1 PTNVLLAI
9 AYIAGSGSIA
19 VLTLRSGYAILATIT
34 LLATGFSIS
43 ATYPLTYTEL
53 SRYLG
58 SIGQQSG
65 RSFGV
70 LSSGQ
75 TIGASILGLAS
86 GYVSQFLGLEVS
98 FGSIALLALIGSV
111 SAIFWIKSR
120 ERRA

>member
-1 PTNVLLAI
+1 
-9 AYIAGSGSIA
+9 S
-19 VLTLRSGYAILATIT
+19 LRSGAAILATIT
-34 LLATGFSIS
+34 CLATVFSIS
-43 ATYPLTYTEL
+43 ATYPLTCPEL
-53 SRYLG
+53 SRCLG

-120 ERRA
+120 ELRA